1 MRKLQEIANG
11 YMELFISSKGK
22 NLDFFMMYNN
32 LNNLSKN
39 IENINKVEKEENI
52 NLSL

>member
-32 LNNLSKN
+32 LNSLVKN